1 MTHVH
6 TLFQPLIF
14 RPFSQVSLPL
24 PSLVTAA
31 SVSLSF
37 LFFSFFS
44 FISLSLSLLSVLPCS
59 LSERIEGSTTTTTT
73 RTRLCKPSHS
83 PAAIYTYIQLL
94 FPDVRG
100 RQWSGTRLPWLP
112 PRSHSTFAPSTH
124 SWSFFPRVW
133 PDTILALEGKEKKGK
148 GKKTSVPWKVNETA
162 VAWTN
167 SFNKIDNELF
177 RMDRLETRYYLYS
190 SLSFF
195 FIHNPFSIFPGQ
207 FLTSKNH
214 P

>member
-1 MTHVH
+1 MYIPSFNP
-6 TLFQPLIF
+6 LFSDRFPRYRCHYLL
-14 RPFSQVSLPL
+14 SSPL
-24 PSLVTAA
+24 PVYL
-31 SVSLSF
+31 F
-37 LFFSFFS
+37 PFFSFPFFS

-83 PAAIYTYIQLL
+83 PTAIYTYIQLL

-112 PRSHSTFAPSTH
+112 PRPHSTFAPSTH

-167 SFNKIDNELF
+167 SLNKIDNELF